1 MIHFHLSVDKQ
12 CAKYSRAAD
21 RKSNNTTRSAKM
33 KEWKDED
40 RDMIVRGGMA
50 MQFMRT
56 FSDSFE
62 PGEPITPYI
71 VKLAKAIVG

>member
-1 MIHFHLSVDKQ
+1 MSVDKDN
-12 CAKYSRAAD
+12 AKYNRAAD
-21 RKSNNTTRSAKM
+21 EKSNTTRSEKM

-40 RDMIVRGGMA
+40 RDLIVRGGMA

-62 PGEPITPYI
+62 PGEPITPYM

>member
-1 MIHFHLSVDKQ
+1 
-12 CAKYSRAAD
+12 
-21 RKSNNTTRSAKM
+21 M

-62 PGEPITPYI
+62 PGEPVTPYM